1 MQRRALLLCLG
12 ALGACGPRPRP
23 APPPPPAVHTAS
35 EFIPPDLD
43 VVARLDWG
51 RMKGALGSLALA
63 ALSLEVLARSDAGA
77 PADEL
82 VLSSLLTAEQ
92 VYLGYRPSALLMP
105 LDRVLS
111 LHGRFEPIARP
122 PAGFSTAVDLGG
134 DLRYWDRGPG
144 VPLERGGVAR
154 IYALGDR
161 LRVFVSEAELD
172 AVERLLGGQGGER
185 RLTPPEEGTLSLAA
199 RPWLLAR
206 LSGRGSLRDM
216 LEQARTLYLV
226 LELEAD
232 GVAVELQLTLANAER
247 AERLAAAG
255 KEVLV
260 RLAGRLAPDA
270 VLRAEGER
278 VLLSAKL
285 SRAQLGPALACLRDA
300 SDSDCAW

>member
-23 APPPPPAVHTAS
+23 APPPAPAVRAAS

-63 ALSLEVLARSDAGA
+63 ALSLEVLARSGAGA

-82 VLSSLLTAEQ
+82 VLSSLLTADQ
-92 VYLGYRPSALLMP
+92 VYLGYRPSPLFMP

-111 LHGRFEPIARP
+111 LQGRFEPITRP
-122 PAGFSTAVDLGG
+122 PAGFRAAVDLGG
-134 DLRYWDRGPG
+134 DLRHWDREPG
-144 VPLERGGVAR
+144 APLERGGVAR

-232 GVAVELQLTLANAER
+232 GAAVELQLTLANAER
-247 AERLAAAG
+247 AQRLAAAG

-260 RLAGRLAPDA
+260 RVAGRLAPDA

-278 VLLSAKL
+278 VLLSVKL
-285 SRAQLGPALACLRDA
+285 SRSQLGPALACLRDA
-300 SDSDCAW
+300 SDPDCAW

>member
-1 MQRRALLLCLG
+1 
-12 ALGACGPRPRP
+12 
-23 APPPPPAVHTAS
+23 
-35 EFIPPDLD
+35 
-43 VVARLDWG
+43 
-51 RMKGALGSLALA
+51 
-63 ALSLEVLARSDAGA
+63 
-77 PADEL
+77 
-82 VLSSLLTAEQ
+82 
-92 VYLGYRPSALLMP
+92 
-105 LDRVLS
+105 
-111 LHGRFEPIARP
+111 
-122 PAGFSTAVDLGG
+122 
-134 DLRYWDRGPG
+134 
-144 VPLERGGVAR
+144 
-154 IYALGDR
+154 
-161 LRVFVSEAELD
+161 
-172 AVERLLGGQGGER
+172 
-185 RLTPPEEGTLSLAA
+185 
-199 RPWLLAR
+199 

-247 AERLAAAG
+247 AQRLAAAG